1 MPPSGPTANKQI
13 KMSISN
19 SEEYE
24 AEFDLQN
31 FVFGFEEEL
40 RNGPDAVG

>member
-1 MPPSGPTANKQI
+1 
-13 KMSISN
+13 MSISN

-24 AEFDLQN
+24 AEFDLQK

-40 RNGPDAVG
+40 KDSEAAC